1 VNVGYDKKS
10 WVLLILLAIL
20 LTVLIRTAWLSD
32 DAYITF
38 RTIDNFINGYGLRW
52 NIAER
57 VQAYTHPLWC
67 LLLSAAYF
75 LTHEIYFTSLAISLI
90 LTLITVGL
98 IIVKIAQ
105 TEVAALLAFI
115 ILLFSKAFIDFST
128 SGLENPLTH
137 LLIVLFAWV
146 YLYAPLQQP
155 ITLFKLALIAGF
167 ITLNRMDSLL
177 LVLPVLVTVLLKQ
190 RSWNSLIILGLG
202 FLPFIAWEIF
212 SLIYYG
218 FLFPNTA
225 YAKLNTGID
234 YQALIQQGLVYLQ
247 INLAFDPITLITILI
262 ACISVFL
269 AQRGSLLPWVIGL
282 MLYLLYVVR
291 VGGDFMVGRFLSAP
305 LVIAVIILSQYHWP
319 RTLIPVISLAGLFI
333 FIGLLSPAPSI
344 FSGQEYTGFI
354 KFMHPDYHTRRS
366 GIADERGGY
375 YQSSGLLKVLS
386 GMPFPNHFRAHQGQL
401 ARQRH
406 QQWAIKRAIG
416 FFGFYAGP
424 NIHIIDRYALA
435 DAFLARLPA
444 QSPWRIGHFERS
456 LPLGYLPSLQQG
468 QNLIQNPQLAQLF
481 EQINPITRGPLLSL
495 TRWQAIG
502 SFLLPQ

>member
-1 VNVGYDKKS
+1 MTIIYPKLSLKTISLMG
-10 WVLLILLAIL
+10 LLLW
-20 LTVLIRTAWLSD
+20 VLIRTAWVGD
-32 DAYITF
+32 DAYISF
-38 RTIDNFINGYGLRW
+38 RTIDNFIHGYGLRW
-52 NIAER
+52 NIDER
-57 VQAYTHPLWC
+57 VQTYTHPLWL
-67 LLLSAAYF
+67 LLLSGFYF
-75 LTHEIYFTSLAISLI
+75 LTQEIYFTSLVISLI
-90 LTLITVGL
+90 LTLVTVYIL
-98 IIVKIAQ
+98 LVKIAQ
-105 TEVAALLAFI
+105 SEVAALLAFI

-190 RSWNSLIILGLG
+190 RSWNSLILLGLG
-202 FLPFIAWEIF
+202 FLPFMAWELF

-234 YQALIQQGLVYLQ
+234 HQALIQQGLVYLQ

-262 ACISVFL
+262 ACSSVLFT
-269 AQRGSLLPWVIGL
+269 QRWSRLPWVIGIVF
-282 MLYLLYVVR
+282 YLLYIVR

-305 LVIAVIILSQYHWP
+305 LVIAVIILSQYHGP
-319 RTLIPVISLAGLFI
+319 RTLIAVSSLAGLFI

-375 YQSSGLLKVLS
+375 YQSSGLLKV
-386 GMPFPNHFRAHQGQL
+386 
-401 ARQRH
+401 
-406 QQWAIKRAIG
+406 
-416 FFGFYAGP
+416 
-424 NIHIIDRYALA
+424 
-435 DAFLARLPA
+435 
-444 QSPWRIGHFERS
+444 
-456 LPLGYLPSLQQG
+456 
-468 QNLIQNPQLAQLF
+468 
-481 EQINPITRGPLLSL
+481 
-495 TRWQAIG
+495 
-502 SFLLPQ
+502 